1 MKKREILA
9 RIEAKE
15 ENYYRNIAKDYLE
28 NYPQFDDF
36 EKAVLSEVICVL
48 INRSYSVQECLFKIS
63 TEYNINCK
71 KIVFWAIVPLIKME
85 TIKSKLLFFTHI
97 NDVIFQCLS
106 LMKNQVVKEAFKCS

>member
-36 EKAVLSEVICVL
+36 EKAVLSFENFYRI
-48 INRSYSVQECLFKIS
+48 
-63 TEYNINCK
+63 
-71 KIVFWAIVPLIKME
+71 
-85 TIKSKLLFFTHI
+85 
-97 NDVIFQCLS
+97 
-106 LMKNQVVKEAFKCS
+106 